1 MQREIQLTA
10 DGSHTIV
17 LTDRNISYHSIHGAV
32 AESMHVFIQAGLLP
46 LLTNENAQPLAVLE
60 IGLGTGLNALL
71 TMREAIRNKR
81 TVSYTGI
88 ELFPVSVS
96 DAGMLNYGEKL
107 FMQEAFRKIHLSEWE
122 TPVQV
127 DAYFT
132 LEKKQTAVQDMALT
146 GLFHCI
152 YFDAFAPTEQPEMW
166 TEAVFQK
173 LHNHL
178 HPGGVLVTYSS
189 KTTVRNAMKQAGFTI
204 RKIHGPYGKREMVR
218 AEKAIHI

>member
-17 LTDRNISYHSIHGAV
+17 LTDRNISYHSKHGAV
-32 AESMHVFIQAGLLP
+32 AESMHVFIEAGLLP
-46 LLTNENAQPLAVLE
+46 LLSIAGQQPLAVLE

-71 TMREAIRNKR
+71 TMREAIHNKR
-81 TVSYTGI
+81 IISYTGI
-88 ELFPVSVS
+88 ELFPVTAS
-96 DAGMLNYGEKL
+96 DAGMLNYGERL

-122 TPVQV
+122 QPVPL
-127 DAYFT
+127 DDYFT
-132 LEKKQTAVQDMALT
+132 LEKKQMSVHDLVLT
-146 GLFHCI
+146 GSFHCI

-173 LHNHL
+173 LYNHL

-189 KTTVRNAMKQAGFTI
+189 KTTVRNAMKQAGFII
-204 RKIHGPYGKREMVR
+204 RKIPGPYGKREMVR